1 MSVIQNSFDTMS
13 QIEKHEAAELLFLK
27 KAKEQRKAANLLRKQ
42 ITVKQEAN
50 LIEISESNNEDLPRD
65 FMALPQTLSMSSM
78 IDLITPQVTEV
89 VTPPPVTDLVVPSAP
104 VKKKLSPEHLQKL
117 KEGREKKRL
126 QKQQEK
132 EKQVEVKRTLDFL
145 AELDE
150 IIGVPVA
157 PPTAPTTD
165 VPVAPPVAPTTDAPI
180 TAVPTTIRNPH
191 GNQDS
196 DTLEVRKRIS
206 QSKISCERMQEINR
220 YLIINNVPIKP
231 ANTKQWG
238 YTKASEF
245 DRIAR
250 VFGNEVMTTPF
261 ANENDLFAFL
271 QSKGYTGT
279 FPEKE

>member
-65 FMALPQTLSMSSM
+65 FMALPQSLSMSST
-78 IDLITPQVTEV
+78 IDLVTPQVTEI

-126 QKQQEK
+126 QKLEEK

-150 IIGVPVA
+150 IIGGSSEQSAVAEQPV
-157 PPTAPTTD
+157 
-165 VPVAPPVAPTTDAPI
+165 VAEQPAVAT
-180 TAVPTTIRNPH
+180 
-191 GNQDS
+191 
-196 DTLEVRKRIS
+196 
-206 QSKISCERMQEINR
+206 QSKPSKTLSLKGTSEERAAIIASLPEERLTKGKPISWRKDTKHHPLSKIPTSILSHLEKGASTEDDICSMCPVTEKSLKDYIRELKKQN
-220 YLIINNVPIKP
+220 LI
-231 ANTKQWG
+231 
-238 YTKASEF
+238 E
-245 DRIAR
+245 
-250 VFGNEVMTTPF
+250 
-261 ANENDLFAFL
+261 
-271 QSKGYTGT
+271 
-279 FPEKE
+279 

>member
-27 KAKEQRKAANLLRKQ
+27 KAKEQRKAATLLRKQ

-50 LIEISESNNEDLPRD
+50 LIEISESSSEALPRD
-65 FMALPQTLSMSSM
+65 FMALPQTLSMSST
-78 IDLITPQVTEV
+78 IDL
-89 VTPPPVTDLVVPSAP
+89 VTPSVTDLVVPSAP

-117 KEGREKKRL
+117 KEGRKKKRL
-126 QKQQEK
+126 QKLEEK

-157 PPTAPTTD
+157 PPA
-165 VPVAPPVAPTTDAPI
+165 APTTDAPVM
-180 TAVPTTIRNPH
+180 TVPTTIRNPH

-206 QSKISCERMQEINR
+206 QSKISCERMQEINK

-261 ANENDLFAFL
+261 ANESDLFAFL

>member
-1 MSVIQNSFDTMS
+1 MSVIQTFDTMS

-27 KAKEQRKAANLLRKQ
+27 KAKEQRKAASLLRKQ
-42 ITVKQEAN
+42 IAVKQEAEV
-50 LIEISESNNEDLPRD
+50 IEISEPSSEALPRD
-65 FMALPQTLSMSSM
+65 FAPLPQDLFQSEPIILSSVIS
-78 IDLITPQVTEV
+78 TPVAV
-89 VTPPPVTDLVVPSAP
+89 VDSAVPSAP
-104 VKKKLSPEHLQKL
+104 VKKPRKPLTQEHKDAMMAGLKKKRAEKLQEKLQK
-117 KEGREKKRL
+117 E
-126 QKQQEK
+126 QEA
-132 EKQVEVKRTLDFL
+132 KRTLNFL

-150 IIGVPVA
+150 IIGVPVTNPSVTDA
-157 PPTAPTTD
+157 PPA
-165 VPVAPPVAPTTDAPI
+165 PVAPST
-180 TAVPTTIRNPH
+180 RSPH

-196 DTLEVRKRIS
+196 DTLEARKRIS

-231 ANTKQWG
+231 ANTKKWG

-261 ANENDLFAFL
+261 ANESDLFAFL